1 MQKQKGN
8 KKPKQTRIVS
18 EERKSVGKKSE
29 QKRQM
34 KAVARGCILAA
45 ATVLALLCLFAWMM
59 SAGKLPLWAGKAVGL
74 AVGCIAAAAA
84 AFFCARYSGKNGFV
98 LGFICAAILFC
109 LAFFLSLAMGDTP
122 QMWAAVKLFSMLICG
137 CVFGSVGVNMKK
149 RG

>member
-29 QKRQM
+29 QNR
-34 KAVARGCILAA
+34 
-45 ATVLALLCLFAWMM
+45 LCLFAWMM